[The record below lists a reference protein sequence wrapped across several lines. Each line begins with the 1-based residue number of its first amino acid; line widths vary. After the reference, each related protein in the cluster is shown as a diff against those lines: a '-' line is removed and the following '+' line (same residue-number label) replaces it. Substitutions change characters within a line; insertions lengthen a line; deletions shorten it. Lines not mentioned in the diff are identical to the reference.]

1 MKCGR
6 LVGGISE
13 LLQGVGPSN
22 DLISAP
28 GLLSR
33 ADVAALA
40 ATAAAAKVPR
50 LNPEEAA
57 GGEGG
62 NIFPMLG
69 LCSIKALRACE
80 ATNIVNE
87 LGVEANRELLPAQG
101 VAKESAALELSSPT
115 KRLSDSSAL
124 SVVGKEV
131 SQAWKF
137 GYSEGS
143 TLELDASATFA
154 GGRNSCPQL
163 ETGRRRAPAND
174 GKLRRNV
181 EPRTLSPLTPS
192 WALRC
197 GDDDKDSER
206 AHRCSGHTSKLRR
219 GLRRRRR

>member
-1 MKCGR
+1 
-6 LVGGISE
+6 VGISF
-13 LLQGVGPSN
+13 
-22 DLISAP
+22 
-28 GLLSR
+28 R
-33 ADVAALA
+33 C
-40 ATAAAAKVPR
+40 
-50 LNPEEAA
+50 
-57 GGEGG
+57 
-62 NIFPMLG
+62 LG
-69 LCSIKALRACE
+69 LCSIRALRACE

-163 ETGRRRAPAND
+163 
-174 GKLRRNV
+174 
-181 EPRTLSPLTPS
+181 
-192 WALRC
+192 
-197 GDDDKDSER
+197 
-206 AHRCSGHTSKLRR
+206 
-219 GLRRRRR
+219 